1 MNKMIHI
8 LELMKNTIVNLLA
21 IIFVFL
27 TPIHG
32 MLLTTSL
39 FVMADT
45 IFAIFVAVKNGG
57 WSSYKSSKLYNA
69 VPKTF
74 FYLGAI
80 CLAFLVDTF
89 IIAAAIWGISLLIT
103 KIVCAFLIYI
113 EVKSLDETSQKLG
126 NKSVWQILKDLI
138 FKAKSIKKDLK
149 DLNELTDDSNK

>member
-1 MNKMIHI
+1 MNRMIHI
-8 LELMKNTIVNLLA
+8 LETFKNSIVNLLA

-39 FVMADT
+39 FVAADT
-45 IFAIFVAVKNGG
+45 LFAIYVTVKLGG
-57 WSSYKSSKLYNA
+57 WDAFKSAKLFNA
-69 VPKTF
+69 VPKTC

-89 IIAAAIWGISLLIT
+89 IVAGTIWGITMLIT
-103 KIVCAFLIYI
+103 KIVCGFLIWI

-126 NKSVWQILKDLI
+126 NKSFWQVLKDLI
-138 FKAKSIKKDLK
+138 FKAKGLKK
-149 DLNELTDDSNK
+149 DLNELTDDSNE